1 MVIKV
6 TVKKSDIAC
15 LHNIPLLSRILQNL
29 LVFKYELGF
38 PYINCNAKS
47 YLESFEYPDNTS

>member
-6 TVKKSDIAC
+6 TVEKSDITC
-15 LHNIPLLSRILQNL
+15 RHNIPLLSRILQIL
-29 LVFKYELGF
+29 LVFQYELGF
-38 PYINCNAKS
+38 TYINCNAKS

>member
-6 TVKKSDIAC
+6 TVKKSDIAF
-15 LHNIPLLSRILQNL
+15 LHNIPLSRILQNL